1 MENDIVKK
9 IDGERGEVEKRRSVW
24 HKRERERVKECE
36 KNREMH

>member
-24 HKRERERVKECE
+24 HRREGKSKRV
-36 KNREMH
+36 

>member
-1 MENDIVKK
+1 MENDIVKR

-24 HKRERERVKECE
+24 HKTRERVKECE